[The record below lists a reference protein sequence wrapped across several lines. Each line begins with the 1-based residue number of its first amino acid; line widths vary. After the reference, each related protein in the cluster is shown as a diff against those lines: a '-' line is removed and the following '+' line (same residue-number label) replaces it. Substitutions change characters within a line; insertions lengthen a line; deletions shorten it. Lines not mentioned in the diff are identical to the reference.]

1 MSKQRSLAPYR
12 WQCMPLTISPR
23 GSRLG
28 TRSFACGPDR
38 ERRRAL
44 VSRDIRWV
52 LVALILAVGG
62 APTSVWPALWR
73 LLGGG

>member
-1 MSKQRSLAPYR
+1 MSIRKIGGGPFSPYVA
-12 WQCMPLTISPR
+12 
-23 GSRLG
+23 
-28 TRSFACGPDR
+28 FKDDR

-62 APTSVWPALWR
+62 VPTSVWPALRR
-73 LLGGG
+73 LLGSG